1 MATKKKTRRRLSA
14 PERRA
19 KVLVAALC
27 TFADLG
33 FEAASMN
40 SIAAAA
46 GVTKPVLYDYFP
58 SKEDLFVAV
67 LESVRDDLLARGAAI
82 ARRHDSHAQRFRA
95 GVESFFR
102 FADEHPDAIR
112 VLVVVP
118 RSNAAAAELSRKVQA
133 GALEGIASLLEAY
146 WQPDE
151 RWRLSAAAEFIR
163 AGMHALAEHR
173 IEGGQGT
180 RSDLVDLVMLLIW
193 QGLSASGKSPG
204 RMRRGSEADG

>member
-1 MATKKKTRRRLSA
+1 M
-14 PERRA
+14 
-19 KVLVAALC
+19 VLAAALR

-82 ARRHDSHAQRFRA
+82 ARRHDSQAERFRA
-95 GVESFFR
+95 GIETFFE

-112 VLVVVP
+112 ALVVVP
-118 RSNAAAAELSRKVQA
+118 RTNAAAAALSRKVQA
-133 GALEGIASLLEAY
+133 GAVQGIASLLETY
-146 WQPDE
+146 WRPAE
-151 RWRLSAAAEFIR
+151 RWHLAAAAEFIR

-180 RSDLVDLVMLLIW
+180 RSDLVDLVMQLMW
-193 QGLSASGKSPG
+193 RGLSGSGK
-204 RMRRGSEADG
+204 RRGRTTPGSEPAL